1 MGPLVAGSEMAA
13 GDIVGEV
20 PPSVLAEVLST
31 PWLAA
36 LLVVLL
42 AIGKLVQLG
51 RALVHGGH
59 GRDPRRTFSRA
70 QKAVL
75 LGRAGHRCEHHT
87 WLLGRCRQ
95 TEALQADHVHPHS
108 RGGVTDVAN
117 GQALCQRHNRRKAAR
132 VPWGWELARLERR
145 RRTYFPPG
153 SVAAVVGHGP
163 PVRSTGER

>member
-1 MGPLVAGSEMAA
+1 MDGAVAGPEGTVS
-13 GDIVGEV
+13 DIVVELLQ
-20 PPSVLAEVLST
+20 SVLAGVLAT
-31 PWLAA
+31 PWPAG
-36 LLVVLL
+36 LLVIFV
-42 AIGKLVQLG
+42 IGKVVQLSH
-51 RALVHGGH
+51 AIVHRGH
-59 GRDPRRTFSRA
+59 ARDLRRSFSRA
-70 QKAVL
+70 EKAQL
-75 LGRAGHRCEHHT
+75 LERAGHRCEHHT